1 MGYSI
6 SYTASGDKINFI
18 DLKEKL
24 TDKELDEIIQM
35 GVFDRIQTND
45 IPSRETL
52 IALND
57 NYFSRFPE
65 TGFRLYSYSK
75 KSLDLSF
82 LKYLSNLEKLS
93 IDYTENT
100 DNISSLSY
108 LKNLKS
114 LRLNIYLLDNFSFI
128 TELSDKLEQ
137 FSLETKKNSFD
148 ISLLNRFKQLKILY
162 LSGCK
167 KNIESVENLPLLES
181 LLLKGITLKSA
192 AFLNNIKALK
202 SLKIHWGN
210 TENFSD
216 LYGNTSINAL
226 QIFRITK
233 FTDIKLLANLPNLIA
248 AELSCLRH
256 IDHIPDLSA
265 HGNLKHILFDDMK
278 SLNDLS
284 QLEYVKN
291 LESVSFSCC
300 PSKFEP
306 ENILPVL
313 RNKSIKQCSFYTRSA
328 KKNKL
333 ISEYIKE
340 YKKSDSSN
348 FMTVRNFLYSNCK
361 EF

>member
-6 SYTASGDKINFI
+6 SYTAAGDKINFI

-35 GVFDRIQTND
+35 GIFDRIQTND

-52 IALND
+52 TALND
-57 NYFSRFPE
+57 KYFSRFPE

-75 KSLDLSF
+75 KNLDLSF
-82 LKYLSNLEKLS
+82 LKYLPNLEKFS
-93 IDYTENT
+93 IDYTENI
-100 DNISSLSY
+100 DNISALSY

-114 LRLNIYLLDNFSFI
+114 LRLDVYLLDNFSFI
-128 TELSDKLEQ
+128 TEISDKLEQ

-162 LSGCK
+162 LSGYK
-167 KNIESVENLPLLES
+167 KNIEFIENLPLLES
-181 LLLKGITLKSA
+181 LLLKGITLKST
-192 AFLNNIKALK
+192 AFLNNIKTLK

-210 TENFSD
+210 TEDFSD
-216 LYGNTSINAL
+216 LYGNTSIEAL

-233 FTDIKLLANLPNLIA
+233 FTDIKLLANLPNLTA
-248 AELSCLRH
+248 AEFSCLRH
-256 IDHIPDLSA
+256 IDYIPNLSV
-265 HGNLKHILFDDMK
+265 HSHLKHILFDDMK
-278 SLNDLS
+278 SLTDLS
-284 QLEYVKN
+284 SLEHVKN

-300 PSKFEP
+300 PPKFEP

-313 RNKSIKQCSFYTRSA
+313 RNKSVKQCSFYTGST

-333 ISEYIKE
+333 ISEYIKK
-340 YKKSDSSN
+340 YQKSDSSN
-348 FMTVRNFLYSNCK
+348 FMTVRNILYSNCK